1 MQQQHQQAF
10 FFEVYRSGLRAAADM
25 MKTSLE
31 SAERLQ
37 NQQLEGIRGA
47 MEENVRST
55 RQLSE
60 VGNLGELMALQNRF
74 AGAQIE
80 RTMEFWTRA
89 WRSAGETQAA
99 LIGQAQNQIG
109 QMGEKVR
116 EGYAMG
122 ARSAEDA
129 ARFAGSQAAN
139 LGSQHERK
147 DRKSA

>member
-1 MQQQHQQAF
+1 MQQQAF

-37 NQQLEGIRGA
+37 NQQLEGIRSA

-60 VGNLGELMALQNRF
+60 VNSLGDLVAVQTRF
-74 AGAQIE
+74 AGAQME
-80 RTMEFWTRA
+80 RTLDFWTRA
-89 WRSAGETQAA
+89 WRTAGETQAA

-109 QMGEKVR
+109 QMGERVR
-116 EGYAMG
+116 EGYAMS
-122 ARSAEDA
+122 AKQAEDA

-139 LGSQHERK
+139 LGAGHERK

>member
-1 MQQQHQQAF
+1 MTQPQVEMF
-10 FFEVYRSGLRAAADM
+10 DLYRASLKSAADIL
-25 MKTSLE
+25 KASLE

-60 VGNLGELMALQNRF
+60 VSNLGELMALQTRV
-74 AGAQIE
+74 AGGQME
-80 RTMEFWTRA
+80 RTMDFWTRA
-89 WRSAGETQAA
+89 WRSAGEAQAA

-139 LGSQHERK
+139 VGSQHERK
-147 DRKSA
+147 ERKSA

>member
-1 MQQQHQQAF
+1 MQQQAF

-31 SAERLQ
+31 SAERMQ
-37 NQQLEGIRGA
+37 NQQLEGIRSA
-47 MEENVRST
+47 MEETVRST

-60 VGNLGELMALQNRF
+60 VSNLGDLMAVQTRF
-74 AGAQIE
+74 AGVQVE
-80 RTMEFWTRA
+80 RTIDFWTRA

-109 QMGEKVR
+109 QMGERVR

-122 ARSAEDA
+122 ARSADDA

-139 LGSQHERK
+139 IGSGQERK
-147 DRKSA
+147 ERKSA